1 MVSCRVGFFISLS
14 ACGSGEH
21 KHLYALPLVP
31 QHTQYVI
38 IVTDIYDICDGY
50 LHVSMRVFSGE

>member
-21 KHLYALPLVP
+21 KHLYALSLVP

-38 IVTDIYDICDGY
+38 IVTDMIYVGHGTWLPACFNA
-50 LHVSMRVFSGE
+50 SF